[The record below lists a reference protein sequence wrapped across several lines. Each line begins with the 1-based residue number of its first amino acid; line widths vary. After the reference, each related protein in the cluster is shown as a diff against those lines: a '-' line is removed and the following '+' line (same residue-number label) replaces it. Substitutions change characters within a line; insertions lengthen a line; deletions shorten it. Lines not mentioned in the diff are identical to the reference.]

1 VKDGGREACATSE
14 LERGLGLGAVGG
26 INACAVY
33 RSMFDPTQFLLFL
46 AASAALIL
54 TPGPAVLYILA
65 RSMSQGRAAG
75 LVSVLGVGVGNAVH
89 AVAAAAGLS
98 AMLASSAMAFAA
110 VKYAGAAYLIWLGIK
125 KLVGCAQ
132 AAGEAVFARES
143 LRRVWSQGVV
153 VGVFNP
159 KTALFFLAFLPQFVD
174 PARGWVW
181 LQLLTLGLLFVV
193 MAVASDSMYALLA
206 GSVGRWL
213 QGRRFFRQG
222 ERYVTGSV
230 YCGLGALS
238 ALSGGPGKGGS

>member
-54 TPGPAVLYILA
+54 TPGPAVLYIVA

-125 KLVGCAQ
+125 KFVGCAP

-222 ERYVTGSV
+222 ERFVTGSV
-230 YCGLGALS
+230 YCGLGALA
-238 ALSGGPGKGGS
+238 ALSGGSSKGGS